1 MSHELTTLSNS
12 IHSLKNKVTFLS
24 NPETYPETTTVEV
37 LETHMSW
44 VFLTDRFVYKLKKP
58 VCYDFLD
65 FRTLNL
71 RYIYCQEE
79 IRINQALAAN
89 VYLGVVPIM
98 LRNNVLQLE
107 GEGETIDWLVKMKR
121 LPKEHFLHTAI
132 LECTLRNERVKHA
145 AEKLID
151 FYLTSS
157 AIKVDPHT
165 FRQRMVKEI
174 ELNNRELLRK
184 EFSLPTSLIVG
195 ITIDL
200 LRFMADRS
208 DLLTERIID
217 GRIVDGHG
225 DLRPEHICIT
235 PTPVIIDRVE
245 FNSNLRILDIA
256 EELSF
261 LALECEM
268 LGSTAGQLFFNV
280 YKWKSHDKI
289 PDILISFYKAKRA
302 FLRAKLSVHHVLEK
316 KYRINEQKWK
326 NRCNAYLRVADFYCE
341 KIKKAKCSLN

>member
-1 MSHELTTLSNS
+1 MSHELTTLLNS
-12 IHSLKNKVTFLS
+12 THSLTNKVAFLS
-24 NPETYPETTTVEV
+24 NPETYPETTAVEV

-44 VFLTDRFVYKLKKP
+44 VFLTDHFVYKLKKP

-65 FRTLNL
+65 FRTLDL
-71 RYIYCQEE
+71 RYVYCKEE
-79 IRINQALAAN
+79 IRVNQSLAPD
-89 VYLGVVPIM
+89 VYLGVVPII
-98 LRNNVLQLE
+98 LRNNMLQLE

-132 LECTLRNERVKHA
+132 LEGTMRNERVKQA
-145 AEKLID
+145 AEKLVD

-157 AIKVDPHT
+157 AIKIDPHT
-165 FRQRMVKEI
+165 FRQQIVKEI

-184 EFSLPTSLIVG
+184 EFSLQTSLIVG
-195 ITIDL
+195 IAIDL
-200 LRFMADRS
+200 LRFMADQS
-208 DLLTERIID
+208 DLVTARISD

-225 DLRPEHICIT
+225 DLRPEHICIA

-245 FNSNLRILDIA
+245 FNSNLRILDVA

-268 LGSTAGQLFFNV
+268 LGSAAGQLFFHV
-280 YKWKSHDKI
+280 YKWRSHDKI
-289 PDILISFYKAKRA
+289 PDILVSFYKAKRA
-302 FLRAKLSVHHVLEK
+302 FLRAKLSIHHLLEK

-326 NRCNAYLRVADFYCE
+326 DRCNAYLRVADFYCE
-341 KIKKAKCSLN
+341 KIQKARR